1 MRSPFLPCS
10 LPRTLLLAALL
21 LASLS
26 AEAAPMPFYRW
37 QSKLDG
43 AYTCQ
48 QTSPG
53 SGWQKIGGPFR
64 DAGCREALPQTPPPK
79 GLAVPKVLKPL

>member
-1 MRSPFLPCS
+1 MRSYFLPFAV
-10 LPRTLLLAALL
+10 LLAVSFA
-21 LASLS
+21 AT
-26 AEAAPMPFYRW
+26 AAPMPFYKW
-37 QSKLDG
+37 QSRLDG

-53 SGWQKIGGPFR
+53 SGWLKIGGPFR

-79 GLAVPKVLKPL
+79 GLAVPKSLKTP

>member
-1 MRSPFLPCS
+1 MRSYFLP
-10 LPRTLLLAALL
+10 LAALL
-21 LASLS
+21 GVSLNLA
-26 AEAAPMPFYRW
+26 AAPMPFYKW

-53 SGWQKIGGPFR
+53 SGWQKIGGPFS
-64 DAGCREALPQTPPPK
+64 DAGCRKALPQTPPPK
-79 GLAVPKVLKPL
+79 GLAVPKSLRTP

>member
-1 MRSPFLPCS
+1 MRSHFL
-10 LPRTLLLAALL
+10 TLAALL
-21 LASLS
+21 ATALS
-26 AEAAPMPFYRW
+26 ATAAPMPFYRW

-53 SGWQKIGGPFR
+53 DGWQKIGGPFR
-64 DAGCREALPQTPPPK
+64 DAGCREMLPQTPPPK
-79 GLAVPKVLKPL
+79 GLALPKVLKGQ

>member
-1 MRSPFLPCS
+1 MRSYFLA
-10 LPRTLLLAALL
+10 LAALL
-21 LASLS
+21 LVSLRVN
-26 AEAAPMPFYRW
+26 AAPMPFYKW

-53 SGWQKIGGPFR
+53 SGWQKVAGPFR

-79 GLAVPKVLKPL
+79 GLAVPKPWKTQ

>member
-1 MRSPFLPCS
+1 MRSHFLP
-10 LPRTLLLAALL
+10 LVALL
-21 LASLS
+21 LVPLSLS
-26 AEAAPMPFYRW
+26 AAPMPFYKW

-53 SGWQKIGGPFR
+53 SGWTKIGGPFR
-64 DAGCREALPQTPPPK
+64 DAVCREVLPQTPPPK
-79 GLAVPKVLKPL
+79 GLALPKALRTQ

>member
-1 MRSPFLPCS
+1 MRSHNLSLALP
-10 LPRTLLLAALL
+10 LAALL
-21 LASLS
+21 LSLS
-26 AEAAPMPFYRW
+26 AQAAPMPFYRW

-53 SGWQKIGGPFR
+53 EGWQKVSGPFR
-64 DAGCREALPQTPPPK
+64 DAGCREMLPQTPSPK
-79 GLAVPKVLKPL
+79 GLAVPKGWKGP

>member
-1 MRSPFLPCS
+1 MRSHFLP
-10 LPRTLLLAALL
+10 LVAVL
-21 LASLS
+21 LASMS
-26 AEAAPMPFYRW
+26 ATAAPMPFYKW

-53 SGWQKIGGPFR
+53 SGWTKLAGPFR
-64 DAGCREALPQTPPPK
+64 DAGCRERLPQTPPPK
-79 GLAVPKVLKPL
+79 GLAVPKVLKTP

>member
-1 MRSPFLPCS
+1 MRSYFLPF
-10 LPRTLLLAALL
+10 AALL
-21 LASLS
+21 AVSLS
-26 AEAAPMPFYRW
+26 VAAAPMPFYKW

-53 SGWQKIGGPFR
+53 DGWQRIGGPFR
-64 DAGCREALPQTPPPK
+64 DAGCREMLPQTPPPK
-79 GLAVPKVLKPL
+79 GLAVPKSLRTP

>member
-1 MRSPFLPCS
+1 MRSLFLPVV
-10 LPRTLLLAALL
+10 PLL

-26 AEAAPMPFYRW
+26 AIAAPMPFYKW
-37 QSKLDG
+37 QSKVDG

-53 SGWQKIGGPFR
+53 DGWQKIGGPFR
-64 DAGCREALPQTPPPK
+64 DAGCREMQPQTPPPK
-79 GLAVPKVLKPL
+79 GLAVPKGWKTQ